1 MRKILLTSTLMA
13 TALAASAQVSPKIK
27 PEALVSGE
35 KYVLVNKAQ
44 TENQYTSR
52 TSWDGA
58 LYFLGQ
64 EESDYAS
71 YALTAQKND
80 DGTWSFGLPDA
91 DGVMSY
97 MVLPDGSANVNV
109 NAADPAK
116 WILDAKADNFYH
128 LIAGEGNNRS
138 AINAAHCSETST
150 PTNDVRMH
158 LNAGGQY
165 FCVTYYGGPW
175 FPDCLGG
182 ISQTDNEWDGSLQF
196 AANDSTSFNWGFVKA
211 ENIPSYYADMKYVSV
226 INNYYTKYC
235 AIEGYE
241 KGFLATFNKMA
252 QVYNDA
258 SDLDKLAEAKFDEV
272 IEIKVSFYKEIEN
285 AVLLNESDD
294 ASLAAAI
301 ETANQA
307 FVAETENEAIE
318 KAVEAL
324 KAAEKKYLQETGNLT
339 SLGKNMSFEDL
350 SAQGGNQSSSV
361 AGAPY
366 GWNVYINGK
375 QVKTADEVRAA
386 GIPNWH
392 GVNADCNGEPKKG
405 DVGFG
410 IWAGSIPEYEISQTV
425 VGLET
430 GTYEISAGLMAG
442 SNGNGSRLTTQRI
455 FANQNSTYYG
465 SESDYNLDLLNKM
478 EVFGFADNEVIN
490 TDTELRPVSVRAFVY
505 DGALT
510 FGVRTNG
517 NFAANN
523 RTEANSAG
531 GDGWFK
537 TDNFRIKNLGYKAED
552 AMAVYNSYA
561 DVLEGYCS
569 GRVPMSEALRDKLED
584 ELSSKSDISE
594 SSSQEEIVAGIKWAI
609 ALFGDIEANVQ
620 AYKKLGEAI
629 QQHQQ
634 YLEEYDS
641 KLGAGLYADAIM
653 EAEAAYSDGT
663 AEDEDAVAAIIDM
676 LDEALEACIKSDEIK
691 EGDDL
696 TYYIKNPSFE
706 DLSAQGGSESSS
718 VANTPKGWDMYI
730 YSTKCET
737 VAEITE
743 AGVNAWCAINCGDD
757 IDVTLEDGTTVTH
770 QYSDGNHLWGIWNG
784 TIPEVEL
791 SQTICGLPAGTYTL
805 TCDVLIQ
812 YNWAGNCL
820 TTQRI
825 FANEYTAMYSSEDN
839 YGENLP
845 ADALSS
851 AELDR
856 QNPDA
861 DVKHLVY
868 AGYQC
873 EAPRSDY
880 SNTVSLTFGLAEK
893 GDVKI
898 GFRTDNIGYDGTPL
912 ESGKGWFK
920 LDNFRLTYDSAT
932 VPAGAEA
939 TEIET
944 VEASSDAVEY
954 YSLSGM
960 RLAAPQKG
968 INIIKKDS
976 KVRKLIY

>member
-1 MRKILLTSTLMA
+1 MRKLLLISTMMA
-13 TALAASAQVSPKIK
+13 TALSTFAQVSPKVK
-27 PEALVSGE
+27 PEVLVSGE

-58 LYFLGQ
+58 LYFLGE
-64 EESDYAS
+64 EESQYAD
-71 YALTAQKND
+71 YALTALKND
-80 DGTWSFGLPDA
+80 DGSWSFGLQEE
-91 DGVMSY
+91 DGTMTY
-97 MVLPDGSANVNV
+97 MALPEGSANVNV
-109 NAADPAK
+109 NAVNPAK
-116 WILDAKADNFYH
+116 WILDAKADNFYQ
-128 LIAGEGNNRS
+128 LIAGEGNNTA
-138 AINAAHCSETST
+138 AINAAQNSESST
-150 PTNDVRMH
+150 PTKDVRMH

-165 FCVTYYGGPW
+165 FCVTYCGGPW

-182 ISQTDNEWDGSLQF
+182 ISQTDNEWDGSLLF
-196 AANDSTSFNWGFVKA
+196 AANDSTSFDWGFVKC
-211 ENIPSYYADMKYVSV
+211 ENIPSYYADMKYVSI
-226 INNYYTKYC
+226 INNYHSKYC
-235 AIEGYE
+235 NVDGYE
-241 KGFLATFNKMA
+241 KGFLATFDKIA
-252 QVYNDA
+252 QMYYDA
-258 SDLDKLAEAKFDEV
+258 SDVDKLAEMKFDEV
-272 IEIKVSFYKEIEN
+272 IDAKVAFYNEIEN
-285 AVLLNESDD
+285 AMLVNESDD
-294 ASLAAAI
+294 AVLAAAI
-301 ETANQA
+301 EDAKQA
-307 FVAETENEAIE
+307 FASETEVESVEKAIE
-318 KAVEAL
+318 A
-324 KAAEKKYLQETGNLT
+324 LQEAVRQYLKESGNLT

-350 SAQGGNQSSSV
+350 SAQNGNQTSSV

-425 VGLET
+425 VGLEA

-465 SESDYNLDLLNKM
+465 SENDYNLDQLDKM
-478 EVFGFADNEVIN
+478 EVYGFGDNEVIS
-490 TDTELRPVSVRAFVY
+490 TDSELRPVSVRAFVY
-505 DGALT
+505 DGTLT

-523 RTEANSAG
+523 RTEANPAG

-552 AMAVYNSYA
+552 AIAVYNSYA
-561 DVLEGYCS
+561 NVLSGYCY
-569 GRVPMSEALRDKLED
+569 GGEPMPETLREKLEA
-584 ELSSKSDISE
+584 ELDGQSKISE
-594 SSSQEEIVAGIKWAI
+594 SSSQEEIISGIKWAK
-609 ALFGDIEANVQ
+609 ALFSEVEVNVQ
-620 AYKKLGEAI
+620 AYKKLNDAI
-629 QQHQQ
+629 QKHQQ

-663 AEDEDAVAAIIDM
+663 AEDADAVYAIIDM
-676 LDEALEACIKSDEIK
+676 LDEALETCIKSDEIK

-718 VANTPKGWDMYI
+718 VANTPKGWNMYI
-730 YSTKCET
+730 NGTKCET
-737 VAEITE
+737 VAEINE

-757 IDVTLEDGTTVTH
+757 IDVTLEDGSVVNH

-791 SQTICGLPAGTYTL
+791 SQTISGLPAGTYTL
-805 TCDVLIQ
+805 TCDVLVQ
-812 YNWAGNCL
+812 YNWAGDCL

-825 FANEYTAMYSSEDN
+825 FANEYVAMYSSDDN

-845 ADALSS
+845 ADAISS
-851 AELDR
+851 AELDS

-861 DVKHLVY
+861 TVKHLVY

-898 GFRTDNIGYDGTPL
+898 GFRTDNIGYDGTLL

-920 LDNFRLTYDSAT
+920 LDNFRLTYDSET

-939 TEIET
+939 TEIVNVET
-944 VEASSDAVEY
+944 SSDAVEY
-954 YSLSGM
+954 YSVSGV

-976 KVRKLIY
+976 KVRKIMY